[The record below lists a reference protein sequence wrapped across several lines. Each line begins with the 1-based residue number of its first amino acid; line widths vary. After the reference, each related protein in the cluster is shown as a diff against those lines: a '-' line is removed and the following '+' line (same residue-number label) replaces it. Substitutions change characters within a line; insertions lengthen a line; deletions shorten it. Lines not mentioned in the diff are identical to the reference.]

1 MALVEVLGFTMP
13 WRSLQDSGLLD
24 GTVGQVLTQK
34 VHLFDDTGLSV
45 THETILSLHHLD
57 V

>member
-13 WRSLQDSGLLD
+13 WRSLQDSGLLN